1 MEIFIDKMHVE
12 INLDIN
18 ESGIQTAC
26 LIAKGFAE
34 IEKNDLRISKLVCNS
49 TTKDFII
56 KQCSDEVDNIE
67 KWFWGA
73 EYVTNESIETL
84 KVVLISECCF
94 CEDRG
99 E

>member
-12 INLDIN
+12 INLDAN
-18 ESGIQTAC
+18 ESGMQTSYS
-26 LIAKGFAE
+26 ITKGFAE

-49 TTKDFII
+49 ITKDFII
-56 KQCSDEVDNIE
+56 KQCSDEDDNIE
-67 KWFWGA
+67 KCFWGA